1 MALLQVAR
9 AGLVFAN
16 PVIAGSSGLTGNI
29 RSIKELAHNGIG
41 GIVLKSLF
49 EEQILMEAR
58 REASKGG
65 VIYGQEEID
74 DYISYYEKKHSL
86 SEYLAL
92 IRDAKN
98 EVNVPVIASI
108 NCVSDGEWTEFASE
122 IQSAGAD
129 ALQLNIFGFRSSDPA
144 SIVRAVR
151 DKINIPIIA
160 KIGSYFSDLSA
171 VAGEIEKAGADA
183 LVLFNR
189 PYSID
194 FDIEKLSL
202 KQGAYFSSR
211 EEMSVP
217 LRWTSLLYGK
227 INAPIFASTGIHNGD
242 DVVKMLLAGAAG
254 TEVVSSLYRNS
265 PEVIVQMK
273 ARLESWMEAHGFETI
288 EAFRGLLSQTKSST
302 PETYERV
309 QYMKYYGELQGAD
322 HGAGKF

>member
-1 MALLQVAR
+1 MVSLQVSR
-9 AGLVFAN
+9 FGLVFPN

-29 RSIKELAHNGIG
+29 KSIKELARNGIG

-74 DYISYYEKKHSL
+74 DYIGYYEKKHSL

-92 IRDAKN
+92 IRDAKH
-98 EVNVPVIASI
+98 EVSVPVIASI
-108 NCVSDGEWTEFASE
+108 NCVSGGEWTEFASE

-129 ALQLNIFGFRSSDPA
+129 ALQLNIFGFRNSDPD
-144 SIVRAVR
+144 SIVHAVK
-151 DKINIPIIA
+151 DKINIPLIA
-160 KIGSYFSDLSA
+160 KIGYYFSDVSA
-171 VAGEIEKAGADA
+171 VASVIERAGADA

-211 EEMSVP
+211 KEMFVP
-217 LRWTSLLYGK
+217 LRWISMLFGK
-227 INAPIFASTGIHNGD
+227 VHAPIFASTGIHNGD

-265 PEVIVQMK
+265 PEVIAQMK
-273 ARLESWMEAHGFETI
+273 ARLESWMETHGFETI
-288 EAFRGLLSQTKSST
+288 EAFRGLLSQTKSNT

-309 QYMKYYGELQGAD
+309 QYMKYYGDLQERRDGVRN
-322 HGAGKF
+322 